1 MKYHIDC
8 YNTKNQIIYKID
20 CWLRPEVF
28 EEQIKQGYLKFSN
41 QDNLG
46 EEIICY
52 LGIYNKI
59 VISKGI

>member
-8 YNTKNQIIYKID
+8 YNARNQIIYKID

-28 EEQIKQGYLKFSN
+28 EKQISKGYLKFN
-41 QDNLG
+41 DEGDLNK
-46 EEIICY
+46 EIICY

-59 VISKGI
+59 VISK